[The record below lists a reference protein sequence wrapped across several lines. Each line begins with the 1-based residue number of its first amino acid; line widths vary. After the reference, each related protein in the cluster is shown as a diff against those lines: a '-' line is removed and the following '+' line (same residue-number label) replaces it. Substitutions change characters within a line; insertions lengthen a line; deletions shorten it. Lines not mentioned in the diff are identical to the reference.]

1 MKHTIHCASNRTY
14 TQPWTPV
21 QASVSLFGKFEIN
34 SDRLPE
40 GLIQSVV
47 HKYIVYKALDR
58 ETQGFLIYKGFMT
71 DKTLT
76 NNNLNGNKE
85 LFGFVL
91 TPEQTKQLFKDK
103 ISRAKTYYKL
113 SQKADRQLNKRSV
126 KQQLS
131 QVVRAV
137 QLLDN

>member
-1 MKHTIHCASNRTY
+1 
-14 TQPWTPV
+14 
-21 QASVSLFGKFEIN
+21 
-34 SDRLPE
+34 
-40 GLIQSVV
+40 
-47 HKYIVYKALDR
+47 
-58 ETQGFLIYKGFMT
+58 MT

-126 KQQLS
+126 K
-131 QVVRAV
+131 
-137 QLLDN
+137 